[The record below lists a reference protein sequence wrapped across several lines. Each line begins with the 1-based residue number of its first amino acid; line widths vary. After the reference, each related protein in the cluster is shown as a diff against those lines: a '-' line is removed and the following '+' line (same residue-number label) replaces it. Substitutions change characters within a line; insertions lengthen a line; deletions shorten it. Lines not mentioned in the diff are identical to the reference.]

1 MQLTELAFKLI
12 IIFIPGILSTF
23 IINSLIER
31 KNFSN
36 RTFFISSL
44 LLGYLSYGLLYIGKC
59 LYKLLLLGF
68 DEFNFKKIEIHSLTN
83 MMKENYSINYLEVF

>member
-23 IINSLIER
+23 IINCLIER

-44 LLGYLSYGLLYIGKC
+44 LLGYLSYGLLYISKC
-59 LYKLLLLGF
+59 FYKLLLLGF
-68 DEFNFKKIEIHSLTN
+68 NEFNFKKIEIHSLTN